1 MLGQIVLFLGM
12 LVVSASAL
20 QAQGN
25 IAPINGTITAIEGDH
40 IQIKDQAGKSVVVML
55 QKNTKY
61 LKSEKPA
68 TKADLKIGVPVLIHI
83 KMDEKMKM
91 YAAETVTIST
101 P

>member
-68 TKADLKIGVPVLIHI
+68 TKADLKIGVRALIHI